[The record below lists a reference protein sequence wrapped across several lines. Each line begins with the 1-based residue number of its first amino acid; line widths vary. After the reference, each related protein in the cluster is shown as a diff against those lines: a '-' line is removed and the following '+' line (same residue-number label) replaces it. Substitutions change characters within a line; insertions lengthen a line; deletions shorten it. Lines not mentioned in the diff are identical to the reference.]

1 MLSIKKFMQ
10 SKQIVGF
17 LLCEFSARRKTRPL
31 GTVSSDIYITE
42 ERGLYLPTLYR
53 NALDKI
59 FNYFV
64 GFTC

>member
-17 LLCEFSARRKTRPL
+17 LLCEFSARRKTRPS
-31 GTVSSDIYITE
+31 GNVSSDIYITE
-42 ERGLYLPTLYR
+42 ERGLSLPTLYR